1 MPRVFLFFVEKNL
14 LKDRILTIDQK
25 LNNPNHNTFRTL
37 FVVRFI
43 SDAEIVTN
51 NARGRNETRNAIVS
65 ERESDSDS
73 EKIESLER
81 IES

>member
-1 MPRVFLFFVEKNL
+1 MPRVFLFFLEKSSQ
-14 LKDRILTIDQK
+14 RSHITIDQK